1 MIDVISQRS
10 VTTAAGTKLAGGDM
24 SQPEPQ
30 AEVFRK
36 ARRKAVARVGC
47 GEK

>member
-10 VTTAAGTKLAGGDM
+10 VTTVAGTKLAGGDV
-24 SQPEPQ
+24 SQPELQ
-30 AEVFRK
+30 AEEFRK
-36 ARRKAVARVGC
+36 ARRKAVARVGY